1 MRTKLTVM
9 LLLMLLLAACGGA
22 DTPATAVPETAPDIA
37 DESSDATNE
46 TSAGEEN
53 VAPITLRFTQWIA
66 VDSPRGEVFTD
77 IANEYSAMHPNITIE
92 YNFIPF
98 NDYPTTLPLRL
109 SGSNPPDGGW
119 LVENVAP
126 TWLDSGVLAN
136 VGPALKEDA
145 DYDYSDLAPAGMELW
160 IDGDE
165 VYGVPFSTSP
175 FLLIYNRDLF
185 DAAGVDT
192 PDVMLANGTYTW
204 ENLAAAL
211 ATITNETGTVG
222 LQSVNGALYTGER
235 VWHTLTPMIRAYGG
249 EAWDSN
255 NNCQMNSP
263 ETVAALTLFH
273 QMIFTDGSVEQ
284 PGQAI
289 DFYNGSAAVLMGQL
303 SRVAP
308 LADAS
313 FAWDIAPMPAGPAGT
328 ADVIG
333 QAAFVVF
340 TNSPNQA
347 EAIEFLKFL
356 TNEENTLRIAEFF
369 PPIRASVLETDVLLM
384 ANPTISPES
393 MQTAVIEPTLTGRVL
408 PAHPN
413 FPTIDL
419 TARPFF
425 DTLWTPDA
433 DVQATMDGLCEA
445 IQPLLNQ

>member
-1 MRTKLTVM
+1 MYKKMMM
-9 LLLMLLLAACGGA
+9 LLIALLLLVACGGA
-22 DTPATAVPETAPDIA
+22 DSPDTAEPTAETPAVESPSDDAAVV
-37 DESSDATNE
+37 ESVE
-46 TSAGEEN
+46 P
-53 VAPITLRFTQWIA
+53 VTLRFTQWIP
-66 VDSPRGEVFTD
+66 VDSPRGEVFTA
-77 IANEYSAMHPNITIE
+77 IADEYSAMHPNVTIE

-98 NDYPTTLPLRL
+98 NDYATTLPLRL
-109 SGSNPPDGGW
+109 SGSNPPDAGW

-136 VGPALKEDA
+136 VGPALRADA
-145 DYDYSDLAPAGMELW
+145 EYDFADLAPAGMELW
-160 IDGDE
+160 LDGED

-185 DAAGVDT
+185 AEAGVDA
-192 PDVMLANGTYTW
+192 PDVMIANGSYTWDNLAN
-204 ENLAAAL
+204 AL
-211 ATITNETGTVG
+211 ATITAETGVVG

-235 VWHTLTPMIRAYGG
+235 VWHTIIPMVRAYGG
-249 EAWDSN
+249 DAWDSN
-255 NNCQMNSP
+255 NVCQLNSP
-263 ETVAALTLFH
+263 ESVEALTLFH
-273 QMIFTDGSVEQ
+273 NMIFEDGSVEQ

-308 LADAS
+308 LADAT
-313 FAWDIAPMPAGPAGT
+313 FAWDIAPMPAGPAGE

-340 TNSPNQA
+340 TNSPNQE
-347 EAIEFLKFL
+347 EAVDFLKFL
-356 TNEENTLRIAEFF
+356 TNKENTLRIAEFF
-369 PPIRASVLETDVLLM
+369 PPIRASVLETDVLLA
-384 ANPTISPES
+384 ANPSIAPES
-393 MQTAVIEPTLTGRVL
+393 MRLAVIEPTLSGAVL

-433 DVQATMDGLCEA
+433 DVQATMAALCEA
-445 IQPLLNQ
+445 IQPLLDQ

>member
-1 MRTKLTVM
+1 MYKKMIM
-9 LLLMLLLAACGGA
+9 LLIALSMLVACGGA
-22 DTPATAVPETAPDIA
+22 DSPEATDPTAEAPAVASTT
-37 DESSDATNE
+37 DEATVVE
-46 TSAGEEN
+46 SVEP
-53 VAPITLRFTQWIA
+53 VTLRFTQWIP
-66 VDSPRGEVFTD
+66 VDSPRGEVFTQ
-77 IANEYSAMHPNITIE
+77 IADEYSAMNPNVTIE

-109 SGSNPPDGGW
+109 SGSNPPDAGW

-136 VGPALKEDA
+136 VGPALRVDA
-145 DYDYSDLAPAGMELW
+145 EYDYADLATAGMELW
-160 IDGDE
+160 VEGED
-165 VYGVPFSTSP
+165 VYGIPFSTSP

-185 DAAGVDT
+185 AEAGIDA
-192 PDVMLANGTYTW
+192 PDAMIANGNYTW
-204 ENLAAAL
+204 ENLANAL
-211 ATITNETGTVG
+211 ATVTAETEVVG

-235 VWHTLTPMIRAYGG
+235 VWHTIIPLVRAYGG
-249 EAWDSN
+249 DAWDDN
-255 NNCQMNSP
+255 NTCQLNSP
-263 ETVAALTLFH
+263 ESVEALTLFH
-273 QMIFTDGSVEQ
+273 DMIFVDGSVEQ

-308 LADAS
+308 LADAT
-313 FAWDIAPMPAGPAGT
+313 FAWDIAPMPSGPAGE

-340 TNSPNQA
+340 TNSPNQ
-347 EAIEFLKFL
+347 EAAIDFLKFL
-356 TNEENTLRIAEFF
+356 TNKENTLRIAEFF
-369 PPIRASVLETDVLLM
+369 PPIRASVLETDVLLT
-384 ANPTISPES
+384 ANPNINPES
-393 MQTAVIEPTLTGRVL
+393 MRLSVIEPTLSGTVL

-433 DVQATMDGLCEA
+433 DVQATMDALCEA
-445 IQPLLNQ
+445 IQPLLEQ